1 MPTVMNGTLWAF
13 SDCGNCAAPMD
24 SFLSPTLSLP
34 TQLQMELDKRTTAR
48 MSRDQLVA
56 KTDELIESWYM
67 QHQMINE
74 MLGAIRQLQV
84 QVALAGPPQPA
95 KRKPEPKHVQWAK
108 ELLGMK

>member
-1 MPTVMNGTLWAF
+1 
-13 SDCGNCAAPMD
+13 MD

-34 TQLQMELDKRTTAR
+34 TQLQMEMDKRAAAR
-48 MSRDQLVA
+48 MGHQQLVG
-56 KTDELIESWYM
+56 KTQELIESWYM
-67 QHQMINE
+67 QQQMINE

-95 KRKPEPKHVQWAK
+95 KREPEPKHVAWAK